1 MSDDLDVEG
10 PGGPKIGPCVSL
22 SQCLPRRFE
31 MPGRS
36 MRVSRVLPLERIG
49 KSVQQLQHHAT
60 GPDLCAQ
67 RNYLGVRID
76 HFCIA
81 SGND

>member
-1 MSDDLDVEG
+1 MLAPAIRDAGQIDASFSG
-10 PGGPKIGPCVSL
+10 FTIGKS
-22 SQCLPRRFE
+22 
-31 MPGRS
+31 
-36 MRVSRVLPLERIG
+36 IG

-76 HFCIA
+76 HFRIA

>member
-31 MPGRS
+31 M
-36 MRVSRVLPLERIG
+36 
-49 KSVQQLQHHAT
+49 

-67 RNYLGVRID
+67 RNYLGVPID
-76 HFCIA
+76 HFRIA